1 MFQELRGQPKLIL
14 CFMCLFVA
22 KLFLSLF
29 VALFGGLERDEP

>member
-1 MFQELRGQPKLIL
+1 
-14 CFMCLFVA
+14 MCLFVA